1 MKKLICAKDLE
12 EILENGA
19 KEIEIDKDTILTPS
33 AKDIIKNSDIKVF
46 IKEKKVENEVL
57 KDIDM
62 NKIME
67 FFKIVSKNQVLQKT
81 IMKMLLNEKKFEK
94 ECDSSG
100 FTLIKGESIK
110 FDKIFKNLNIYSQ
123 DLINTDEEII
133 GILKLERDNFI
144 KKTKSKGNLFIIDG
158 EVEIVLNGKRY
169 LGKSGDL
176 INIPKKAEIKIG
188 SKDMAKVLY
197 FSKDLN
203 WSEPLL

>member
-1 MKKLICAKDLE
+1 
-12 EILENGA
+12 
-19 KEIEIDKDTILTPS
+19 
-33 AKDIIKNSDIKVF
+33 
-46 IKEKKVENEVL
+46 
-57 KDIDM
+57 M

-67 FFKIVSKNQVLQKT
+67 FFKIVSKDQVLQKT

-110 FDKIFKNLNIYSQ
+110 FDKIFKNLNIHSQ
-123 DLINTDEEII
+123 DLVKSDEEII
-133 GILKLERDNFI
+133 GILKIERDNFI

-188 SKDMAKVLY
+188 SKDIAKVLY

>member
-33 AKDIIKNSDIKVF
+33 AKDIIKNSDIKVL

-67 FFKIVSKNQVLQKT
+67 FFKIVSKDQVLQKT

-123 DLINTDEEII
+123 DLIN
-133 GILKLERDNFI
+133 
-144 KKTKSKGNLFIIDG
+144 
-158 EVEIVLNGKRY
+158 
-169 LGKSGDL
+169 
-176 INIPKKAEIKIG
+176 IPKKAEIKIG

>member
-1 MKKLICAKDLE
+1 M
-12 EILENGA
+12 
-19 KEIEIDKDTILTPS
+19 
-33 AKDIIKNSDIKVF
+33 
-46 IKEKKVENEVL
+46 ENEVL

-67 FFKIVSKNQVLQKT
+67 FFKIVSKDQVLQKT

-133 GILKLERDNFI
+133 GILKIERDNFI

>member
-67 FFKIVSKNQVLQKT
+67 FFKIVSKDQVLQ
-81 IMKMLLNEKKFEK
+81 
-94 ECDSSG
+94 
-100 FTLIKGESIK
+100 
-110 FDKIFKNLNIYSQ
+110 
-123 DLINTDEEII
+123 
-133 GILKLERDNFI
+133 
-144 KKTKSKGNLFIIDG
+144 
-158 EVEIVLNGKRY
+158 
-169 LGKSGDL
+169 
-176 INIPKKAEIKIG
+176 
-188 SKDMAKVLY
+188 
-197 FSKDLN
+197 
-203 WSEPLL
+203 